1 MNKDD
6 LLNAIR
12 TRMPEKRFV
21 HTIGVMETAIQLA
34 KVYKVDEKEA
44 ELAAILHDVVK
55 FADRD
60 WMKQTIIEQQM
71 EPTLLTFHHELWH
84 APVGAFVAQQE
95 FGVTNQ
101 DVLNA
106 ICYHTTGRKYMSK
119 LEKIIYCADMIEPNR
134 KFSGVDE
141 LRQQAEQGLELL
153 MKACVKHSIQFL
165 IKKNQPVYPDS
176 IHCYNDL
183 VTRKEND

>member
-21 HTIGVMETAIQLA
+21 HTLGVMETAIRLA
-34 KVYKVDEKEA
+34 KVYEVDEKEA

-55 FADRD
+55 FADRN
-60 WMKQTIIEQQM
+60 WMKKTIIKQQM
-71 EPTLLTFHHELWH
+71 DPTLLTFHHELWH
-84 APVGAFVAQQE
+84 APVGAYVAQKE

-134 KFSGVDE
+134 QFPCVDE
-141 LRQQAEQGLELL
+141 LRQHAEQGLELL

>member
-1 MNKDD
+1 MNRDD

-12 TRMPEKRFV
+12 TRMPEKRYV
-21 HTIGVMETAIQLA
+21 HTLGVMETAIGLA
-34 KVYKVDEKEA
+34 KVYGESEKAA

-60 WMKQTIIEQQM
+60 WMKQTMIEQQM

-84 APVGAFVAQQE
+84 APVGAFLAQQE

-141 LRQQAEQGLELL
+141 LRQQADQGLELL

>member
-1 MNKDD
+1 MNKDE

-12 TRMPEKRFV
+12 TRMPEKRYV
-21 HTIGVMETAIQLA
+21 HTLGVMETAIRLA
-34 KVYKVDEKEA
+34 KVYDVSETDA

-60 WMKQTIIEQQM
+60 WMKQVIVDQQM
-71 EPTLLTFHHELWH
+71 DPTLLKFHHELWH
-84 APVGAFVAQQE
+84 APVGAFVAQRE

-106 ICYHTTGRKYMSK
+106 ICYHTTGRAHMGK

-134 KFSGVDE
+134 QFPGVEE
-141 LRQQAEQGLELL
+141 LREQDEQGLEALTKL
-153 MKACVKHSIQFL
+153 CVKRSIQFL
-165 IKKNQPVYPDS
+165 MQKNQPVYPDS

>member
-1 MNKDD
+1 MNKDE

-12 TRMPEKRFV
+12 TRMPEKRYV
-21 HTIGVMETAIQLA
+21 HTLGVMETAIRLA
-34 KVYKVDEKEA
+34 KVYEVSEKDA

-60 WMKQTIIEQQM
+60 WMKQVIVDQQM
-71 EPTLLTFHHELWH
+71 DPTLLKFHHELWH
-84 APVGAFVAQQE
+84 APVGAYVAHQE
-95 FGVTNQ
+95 FGVINQ

-106 ICYHTTGRKYMSK
+106 ICYHTTGRAHMGK

-134 KFSGVDE
+134 QFPGVDE
-141 LRQQAEQGLELL
+141 LRQQDEQGLEALIKL
-153 MKACVKHSIQFL
+153 CVKRSLQFL
-165 IKKNQPVYPDS
+165 MQKNQPVYPDS